1 MAKDKTKREA
11 IPLRVN
17 MTDWETED
25 SLLLLRSW
33 KREGLTDEC
42 IAKNKIGVSHQT
54 LLNWKHKSP
63 LILGALK
70 KARED
75 FHKELEDSMYKRAL
89 GFYVDEW
96 VEEYRY
102 DEHGN
107 EFLTYRK
114 KNRKYI
120 PPSETM
126 QIFLSKHDIRGKWL
140 DEKTDADKKEQD
152 ARIAK
157 LQKEAREEDNTNEI
171 KVIIEGGESY
181 AE

>member
-1 MAKDKTKREA
+1 MAKEKQKPEI
-11 IPLRVN
+11 IPLRVS
-17 MTDWETED
+17 MSDWETED
-25 SLLLLRSW
+25 SLMLLRSW
-33 KREGLTDEC
+33 KRDGLTDEY

-89 GFYVDEW
+89 GFYVDEY

-107 EFLTYRK
+107 ETLVYKK
-114 KNRKYI
+114 KNRKFI

-140 DEKTDADKKEQD
+140 DEKTDADKEEQKQRIEKLRKECE
-152 ARIAK
+152 K
-157 LQKEAREEDNTNEI
+157 SEETNEI
-171 KVIIEGGESY
+171 RITIEGGEGY
-181 AE
+181 AD

>member
-1 MAKDKTKREA
+1 MAKDKVKREA
-11 IPLRVN
+11 VPLRVQ
-17 MTDWETED
+17 MSDWETED

-33 KREGLTDEC
+33 KRDGLTDKQ
-42 IAKNKIGVSHQT
+42 ISAKIGISTVT
-54 LLNWKHKSP
+54 MCAWKSKSP
-63 LILGALK
+63 LILNALK

-96 VEEYRY
+96 TEEYRY

-107 EFLTYRK
+107 EILTFKK

-140 DEKTDADKKEQD
+140 DEKTDADKKEQQ
-152 ARIAK
+152 ARIEK
-157 LQKEAREEDNTNEI
+157 LQKEARDDDKASEI
-171 KVIIEGGESY
+171 KIVIEGGEEY
-181 AE
+181 AN